1 MLVLMLML
9 VGRVNRRRLFRSRER
24 PPCELIWVRRIGKI
38 RSVRRLVVML
48 GVRRVCLCIR
58 LIRLR
63 LGLGLGLGLSL
74 SCRILRLN
82 VWSIQISIIRSA
94 PRGIELYALKLV
106 VESLHGRLLWNR
118 RHEGVFRQ
126 PPQRAVLE

>member
-9 VGRVNRRRLFRSRER
+9 VGRIDRGSLFRSRER
-24 PPCELIWVRRIGKI
+24 PPCELIWVRRISKI

-63 LGLGLGLGLSL
+63 LGLGLGLSL
-74 SCRILRLN
+74 SRRILRLN
-82 VWSIQISIIRSA
+82 VWPIQISIIRSA
-94 PRGIELYALKLV
+94 PRGIELYTLKLV
-106 VESLHGRLLWNR
+106 VDSLHGRLLRDR
-118 RHEGVFRQ
+118 RHEGGFSDSLLRE
-126 PPQRAVLE
+126 LF